1 MARSKPNRTRSAFTL
16 IELLIAILIIGILA
30 TLVTLGV
37 SKAMTYAK
45 QVATKTEMGQ
55 IEQALGV
62 AAIEMGRVP
71 YIPSYIKLC
80 NDKSR
85 YGASAADQMS
95 LRILSQMF
103 PNAWTSSAGPALE
116 DWNGS
121 GTPNPN
127 GTFELRADQA
137 FVFFLQGPSGNG
149 FSAKGQPTSNPPG
162 GKRYGPYYNFVQN
175 RLVTNPANGFFR
187 YLDYWQNDPTN
198 SNNPAPFLVVYS
210 QMMVGSNAS
219 FRPDEFGTAA
229 YNVPPGRQLQKGKL
243 YMPKGYQIFSAGK
256 DGRWG
261 STGYGVND
269 FQGNL
274 MADGE
279 DDQANFSESP
289 LGKPIND

>member
-1 MARSKPNRTRSAFTL
+1 MARSKPARTRAAFTL

-45 QVATKTEMGQ
+45 QVATKPEMGQ

-80 NDKSR
+80 NDKTK
-85 YGASAADQMS
+85 YGTSAADQMS

-103 PNAWTSSAGPALE
+103 PNAWTGANGME
-116 DWNGS
+116 DWNG
-121 GTPNPN
+121 PNMQDPSN
-127 GTFELRADQA
+127 GIIELKADRA
-137 FVFFLQGPSGNG
+137 FVFFLRGPEGNG
-149 FSAKGQPTSNPPG
+149 FSAKGPPTSNPTS
-162 GKRYGPYYNFVQN
+162 GKRYGPYFNFPEN
-175 RLVTNPANGFFR
+175 RLAFDPTDKLPR

-261 STGYGVND
+261 STGYGVID

-274 MADGE
+274 MVDGE